1 MTGELLAGLV
11 VFALVTLFTPGP
23 NNVMLM
29 ASGLNHGLRGALPHL
44 FGVAIGFGAMVLAVG
59 IGLGAVFNA
68 YPALYPIIK
77 YVGIAYLFYLAWV
90 IATAAPHDAAV
101 DGSRGRPISFP
112 QAAAFQWVNPKAWV
126 MAVGAVATYAAIAT
140 FPFNMAIIAGTFGV
154 LGLASSWTWVMFG
167 SALRR
172 FLRTPRA
179 VRIFNIAMGLLLV
192 VSVVPVLLEG
202 WL

>member
-1 MTGELLAGLV
+1 
-11 VFALVTLFTPGP
+11 
-23 NNVMLM
+23 
-29 ASGLNHGLRGALPHL
+29 
-44 FGVAIGFGAMVLAVG
+44 
-59 IGLGAVFNA
+59 
-68 YPALYPIIK
+68 
-77 YVGIAYLFYLAWV
+77 
-90 IATAAPHDAAV
+90 
-101 DGSRGRPISFP
+101 
-112 QAAAFQWVNPKAWV
+112 

-192 VSVVPVLLEG
+192 ASVVPVLLEG